1 MSPLGDAAPMGD
13 WKWADRGWHE
23 RVGTNPG
30 ELAKEALRRAVDIR
44 DTGTT
49 TRAVMLVDVL
59 NALCDELD
67 VDTSNLWA
75 I

>member
-1 MSPLGDAAPMGD
+1 MGD
-13 WKWADRGWHE
+13 WNWADRGWQE
-23 RVGTNPG
+23 RVGTDPG

-49 TRAVMLVDVL
+49 SRAVFLVEVL
-59 NALCDELD
+59 NTLCHELN